1 MSETGSSNRISKFNR
16 HSPKSFSIIAKMV
29 FTFTIRFLEEL
40 HESFWRV
47 YLLLSMLLCQHFF
60 LLRPPWTK
68 IIHLLPYQKIF
79 GSMHGFIVDSIRL
92 FVVYE
97 EKRPTVSY
105 WTVIEQ
111 MHVANMFKGK
121 RHQNDVDDIVLVA
134 LLLAFNIFTY
144 SSIVCIFDFDEQVVN
159 IYWAS
164 TFQ

>member
-1 MSETGSSNRISKFNR
+1 
-16 HSPKSFSIIAKMV
+16 
-29 FTFTIRFLEEL
+29 
-40 HESFWRV
+40 
-47 YLLLSMLLCQHFF
+47 
-60 LLRPPWTK
+60 
-68 IIHLLPYQKIF
+68 
-79 GSMHGFIVDSIRL
+79 
-92 FVVYE
+92 
-97 EKRPTVSY
+97 
-105 WTVIEQ
+105 

>member
-1 MSETGSSNRISKFNR
+1 MR
-16 HSPKSFSIIAKMV
+16 
-29 FTFTIRFLEEL
+29 
-40 HESFWRV
+40 
-47 YLLLSMLLCQHFF
+47 
-60 LLRPPWTK
+60 
-68 IIHLLPYQKIF
+68 
-79 GSMHGFIVDSIRL
+79 GFIADSMRL

-97 EKRPTVSY
+97 EKRPTMSY
-105 WTVIEQ
+105 WTVMEQ

-144 SSIVCIFDFDEQVVN
+144 FSIFRIFDFDEQVVN